1 MSQPLVS
8 VRFMVYNNEPYIR
21 EAIESILM
29 QQTNFKVEIVVGDD
43 FSTDNTLEIIKSYSN
58 TENISIKILERPI
71 GGDYWK
77 TRQKLG
83 RLYNFK
89 NIVDNCKGKYIALCD
104 GDDYWTD
111 PLKLQK
117 QVDFLEAN
125 FEYNICFHSVK
136 LFDEE
141 ARTFVKDSITRKV
154 DLTTTVV
161 DLAKGN
167 YMHTP
172 SVVLRNNFRI
182 PSWFNKVTIGDWAL
196 YMIAIKEGKVKKI
209 EAEMA
214 VYRLHNAS
222 IWSNKSIEVR
232 KKHTQETVRLIYKN
246 LKKNLSSVAV
256 QILQSRLGISKVN
269 WKVFIKKVYRKLLK

>member
-21 EAIESILM
+21 EAIESILK

-58 TENISIKILERPI
+58 TENIFINILERPV

-77 TRQKLG
+77 DRQKLG
-83 RLYNFK
+83 RLHNFK
-89 NIVDNCKGKYIALCD
+89 NIIDNCQGKYIALCD

-117 QVDFLEAN
+117 QVDFLEGN
-125 FEYNICFHSVK
+125 LEYNICFHSVK

-141 ARTFVKDSITRKV
+141 ASTIIKDSITRKV

-167 YMHTP
+167 YIHTP
-172 SVVLRNNFRI
+172 SVLLRNNFRI
-182 PSWFNKVTIGDWAL
+182 PSWFHKVAIGDWAL
-196 YMIAIKEGKVKKI
+196 YMIVIKEGKIKKI
-209 EAEMA
+209 EEDMA

-232 KKHTQETVRLIYKN
+232 KKHTQETVRLIYKK
-246 LKKNLSSVAV
+246 LKKNLSGVTI
-256 QILQSRLGISKVN
+256 QILQSRLGISKFN
-269 WKVFIKKVYRKLLK
+269 CKFFIKKVYRKLF

>member
-1 MSQPLVS
+1 MSEPLVS

-43 FSTDNTLEIIKSYSN
+43 FSTDNTLDIIKSYCD
-58 TENISIKILERPI
+58 TENIHINILDRPI

-77 TRQKLG
+77 VRQKLG

-89 NIVDNCKGKYIALCD
+89 NIVDNCQGKYIALCD

-117 QVDFLEAN
+117 QVDFLEGN
-125 FEYNICFHSVK
+125 LEYNICFHSVK
-136 LFDEE
+136 LFDEDS
-141 ARTFVKDSITRKV
+141 RTFVKDSITRKV

-161 DLAKGN
+161 NLAKGN

-182 PSWFNKVTIGDWAL
+182 PQWFNKVTIGDWAL
-196 YMIAIKEGKVKKI
+196 YMIAIKEGKIKKI
-209 EAEMA
+209 EEEMA

-222 IWSNKSIEVR
+222 IWSNKSIEIR
-232 KKHTQETVRLIYKN
+232 KKHTQETVRLIYRN
-246 LKKNLSSVAV
+246 LKKNLSSSAI
-256 QILQSRLGISKVN
+256 QILQSRLGISKFN
-269 WKVFIKKVYRKLLK
+269 SKIFLKKVYRKLFK